1 MTRFH
6 LKIAHFREKFVEG
19 SFRRLYFAGDSSQLY
34 SRRFI
39 SYFHYVVTKV
49 SFYNTYSTYRVS
61 ENELLKRFYHSPAFE
76 ESEVASAI
84 VSTWLIRIFACQ
96 SRKVSTSC
104 FSLSQK
110 RLSFCFSFF
119 FSASSI
125 RSSGLATCVSDKYM
139 ACFYSSVR
147 VFSYHTA

>member
-19 SFRRLYFAGDSSQLY
+19 SFRRLNLASDSSQLHG
-34 SRRFI
+34 RRFI
-39 SYFHYVVTKV
+39 SYFHYVVTKI

-84 VSTWLIRIFACQ
+84 VRSWFVRIFACQ
-96 SRKVSTSC
+96 CGKVSTCC

-110 RLSFCFSFF
+110 RLSFCFSFL
-119 FSASSI
+119 FSTSSI
-125 RSSGLATCVSDKYM
+125 RSSGLATFVSDKYV